1 MIEISFQRILAQA
14 LENVSSVMTNL
25 LRVQSKMEATRDKLS
40 TIDSADAQQSLESI
54 YPFDLQCD
62 TNIDMSAMLW

>member
-1 MIEISFQRILAQA
+1 MFEMSIKCFLAQA

-40 TIDSADAQQSLESI
+40 AIDSADAKQSLESI
-54 YPFDLQCD
+54 PIQLAASHQY
-62 TNIDMSAMLW
+62 